1 MTLQIKSRL
10 DTEKSEEIGGE
21 GKIRVNVRRANSQT
35 HQRIRPLTD
44 LIGAPEKPGGNVLFP
59 ETGNTIWTPLPNLPG
74 GKTVGIPEIKKS
86 VKNHSAT
93 IIGGRKSLPTTTSP
107 KFVREILRPK
117 ETTAPLQRVAPP
129 SESSRVVYFP
139 DKETPLEEKLVS
151 QGINSR
157 VRLGRV
163 RGLISKS
170 ARDFNQKKK
179 KKKERGQP
187 STFFGKSPPSSEYDS
202 FLDSLQA
209 PRVLGEPPPPRPRS
223 PATPRKSKPV
233 PKQDRKS
240 NLDFLG
246 IFDTRQ
252 YFYIPNRRSDEAK
265 TQKNS
270 GVLAKIVNLFM
281 GH

>member
-1 MTLQIKSRL
+1 MIPVDSHNPHCPLLKLYIVNQLTGSTSRDQHVEEVDVEVRL
-10 DTEKSEEIGGE
+10 GTQGATPTEKSEEIGGE
-21 GKIRVNVRRANSQT
+21 GKIRENVSRSNN
-35 HQRIRPLTD
+35 QRIRPFAD
-44 LIGAPEKPGGNVLFP
+44 LIGAPEKPVGNVLFP

-117 ETTAPLQRVAPP
+117 ETTTPLQRVAPP

-139 DKETPLEEKLVS
+139 DKETPLEEKSAS

-170 ARDFNQKKK
+170 ARDFNQKKRQ
-179 KKKERGQP
+179 EG
-187 STFFGKSPPSSEYDS
+187 SPY
-202 FLDSLQA
+202 
-209 PRVLGEPPPPRPRS
+209 R
-223 PATPRKSKPV
+223 
-233 PKQDRKS
+233 
-240 NLDFLG
+240 
-246 IFDTRQ
+246 
-252 YFYIPNRRSDEAK
+252 
-265 TQKNS
+265 
-270 GVLAKIVNLFM
+270 
-281 GH
+281 

>member
-1 MTLQIKSRL
+1 MGTQGATP
-10 DTEKSEEIGGE
+10 TEESEEIGGE
-21 GKIRVNVRRANSQT
+21 GKIRENVRRANNQT

-117 ETTAPLQRVAPP
+117 ETTTPLQRVAPP

-151 QGINSR
+151 QGIKSR

-170 ARDFNQKKK
+170 ARDFNQRKRQ
-179 KKKERGQP
+179 EG
-187 STFFGKSPPSSEYDS
+187 SPY
-202 FLDSLQA
+202 
-209 PRVLGEPPPPRPRS
+209 R
-223 PATPRKSKPV
+223 
-233 PKQDRKS
+233 
-240 NLDFLG
+240 
-246 IFDTRQ
+246 
-252 YFYIPNRRSDEAK
+252 
-265 TQKNS
+265 
-270 GVLAKIVNLFM
+270 
-281 GH
+281 

>member
-1 MTLQIKSRL
+1 MPPREKRALQNRLIPVDSHNPHCPLLKVYIVNQLTGSTSRDQHVEEVDVEVRL
-10 DTEKSEEIGGE
+10 GTQGATPTEKSEESGGE
-21 GKIRVNVRRANSQT
+21 GNIRDNVRRANNQT

-139 DKETPLEEKLVS
+139 DKETPLEEKLAS

-170 ARDFNQKKK
+170 ARDFNQRKRQ
-179 KKKERGQP
+179 EG
-187 STFFGKSPPSSEYDS
+187 SPY
-202 FLDSLQA
+202 
-209 PRVLGEPPPPRPRS
+209 R
-223 PATPRKSKPV
+223 
-233 PKQDRKS
+233 
-240 NLDFLG
+240 
-246 IFDTRQ
+246 
-252 YFYIPNRRSDEAK
+252 
-265 TQKNS
+265 
-270 GVLAKIVNLFM
+270 
-281 GH
+281 